1 MDSSMVESG
10 VSEGVLEAAR
20 RLAPQIAAASDQI
33 EAERRLAPEVVAAL
47 VDAGLFRMLVPRSLG
62 GAETELLTFARVIET
77 IAQADA
83 STAWCL
89 CQASGTSMVSAYLPP
104 ASARAIFGRTETIL
118 AWGPGPGGTA
128 QVVDGGFR
136 LTGQWSF
143 ASGCRHATW
152 LAGRGPVLGEDGRPR
167 IDPDGAPETRMF
179 LFPAAQAEI
188 VDAWQVNALRGTA
201 SDTYRVADVLVPE
214 DHTLVMPL
222 RNPHEAGAL
231 YRFVGG
237 GTFNLVFASGF
248 SSVALGVARATL
260 DAFCDLARTKSPR
273 GLRGVLREQAL
284 VQAQIGQAEAAVR
297 SARALLHET
306 VSSVWE
312 AVSCTSALTIEQRV
326 LMRLATVHAIQSS
339 VQAVDTVYHAA
350 GSTAIFA
357 SSPFDRRFRDV
368 HAVAQH
374 LQGRLEHYETAGQ
387 YFLGLD
393 PDPEWL

>member
-1 MDSSMVESG
+1 MDSSPVERG

-33 EAERRLAPEVVAAL
+33 EEQRRLAPEVVEAL

-136 LTGQWSF
+136 LSGQWSF

-167 IDPDGAPETRMF
+167 IDADGAPEMRMF
-179 LFPAAQAEI
+179 LFPAEQAEI
-188 VDAWQVNALRGTA
+188 VDVWQVNALRGTA
-201 SDTYRVADVLVPE
+201 SDTYRVADVFIPE
-214 DHTLVMPL
+214 EHTLVMPL
-222 RNPHEAGAL
+222 RNPHEPGPL

-248 SSVALGVARATL
+248 SSVALGVARAAL
-260 DAFCDLARTKSPR
+260 DAFCELARTKSPR

-284 VQAQIGQAEAAVR
+284 VQSQVGQAEATVQ

-306 VSSVWE
+306 VTSVWE
-312 AVSCTSALTIEQRV
+312 AVSCSGALTTEQRV
-326 LMRLATVHAIQSS
+326 LVRLATVHAIQSS

-374 LQGRLEHYETAGQ
+374 LQGRMEHYETAGQ